1 MVEKKV
7 RYRGRK
13 RYPVKKK
20 NLGIS
25 FEEIAKE
32 YPSLSKAMFKGTPK
46 KKKTIWD
53 ILFLLFL
60 IVLTVGIIYLGIKSM
75 IGVWKW

>member
-1 MVEKKV
+1 MAERKV

-20 NLGIS
+20 ESGVS

-32 YPSLSKAMFKGTPK
+32 YPSLSKVMFKGK
-46 KKKTIWD
+46 SKKKTIWD
-53 ILFLLFL
+53 ILFVLFL
-60 IVLTVGIIYLGIKSM
+60 IILAIGIIYLGIKSI